1 MDKRVER
8 ANISSDTGNIY
19 PEVAVFHERHIPCEV
34 SVLTVPTA
42 QQINGSTDQ
51 RNKSTATMPPCLYIC
66 CHFEITDDHNDSP
79 SRPRATSKAI
89 QEDRHISRRTSHRYS
104 SRENHRARER
114 SRVDR
119 SRADRQRHY
128 SRHRSQASSVSLSPE
143 HDHYLELTVIS
154 ENSLRSCTLEPRY

>member
-66 CHFEITDDHNDSP
+66 CHFEITDDHNIPP
-79 SRPRATSKAI
+79 SRPRASSKTI
-89 QEDRHISRRTSHRYS
+89 PEDRRISRRTSHHYS
-104 SRENHRARER
+104 SREPHRER
-114 SRVDR
+114 SRADR
-119 SRADRQRHY
+119 SRADRQIHY
-128 SRHRSQASSVSLSPE
+128 SRHRSQASSVSSSPLKTIMTI
-143 HDHYLELTVIS
+143 Y
-154 ENSLRSCTLEPRY
+154 